1 MKISII
7 GCGYVGTVTGAGF
20 AELGNEVIFVDVDA
34 EKVDAL
40 NSGRSL
46 IFEQGLEELIVKNRV
61 VVSIQQAG
69 FRALLREDM

>member
-7 GCGYVGTVTGAGF
+7 GCGYVGTVTGTGF